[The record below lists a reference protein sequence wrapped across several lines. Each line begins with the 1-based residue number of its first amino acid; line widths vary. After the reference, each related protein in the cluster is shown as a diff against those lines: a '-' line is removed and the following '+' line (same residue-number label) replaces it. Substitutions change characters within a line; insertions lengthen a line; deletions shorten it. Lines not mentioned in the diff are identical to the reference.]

1 MGDEKEEMMG
11 LFSSKTLDSFETLF
25 VDQLQDL
32 YDAEQRL
39 VAALPKMAAAAHDPK
54 LKAAFNKHL
63 RETQGQ
69 VGRLELVFKEVG
81 QTAKSKTCQ
90 AMKGL
95 VEEGSEVIDAG
106 GDDAV
111 KDAALIAAAQR
122 GEHYEISAYGTARAF
137 ARRLGKQHA
146 AQLLEQTLREE
157 EATDKDLTHL
167 AEQSVNAE
175 AARA

>member
-1 MGDEKEEMMG
+1 MG

-25 VDQLQDL
+25 VDQIQDL

-39 VAALPKMAAAAHDPK
+39 VTALPLMAKAAHDPS
-54 LKAAFNKHL
+54 LKAAFQKHL
-63 RETQGQ
+63 QETQGH
-69 VGRLELVFKEVG
+69 VNRLERVFEEVG
-81 QTAKSKTCQ
+81 HTAKAKTCQ

-95 VEEGSEVIDAG
+95 VEEGQEVIDAG

-122 GEHYEISAYGTARAF
+122 VEHYEISAYGTARAF
-137 ARRLGKQHA
+137 ARRLNKQYA
-146 AQLLEQTLREE
+146 AQLLEQTLHEE
-157 EATDKDLTHL
+157 EATDKDLTQL
-167 AEQSVNAE
+167 AEQGVNAE